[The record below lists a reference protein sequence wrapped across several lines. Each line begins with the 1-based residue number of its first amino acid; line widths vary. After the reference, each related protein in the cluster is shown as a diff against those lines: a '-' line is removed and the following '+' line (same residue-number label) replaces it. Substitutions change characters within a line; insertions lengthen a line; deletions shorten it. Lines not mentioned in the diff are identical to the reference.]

1 MVRHEPSVKLMAM
14 PGLAFDPTLLSTFL
28 TVLDAGRISAAA
40 KLVHLSQPAVTAQV
54 RKLEDAIGAALFVRS
69 AHGVTPTAAA
79 LRLAGYAREVRR
91 LLDEAVS
98 DVAGEDAHAG
108 PLVVAASTTIAA
120 HVLPPLLAQFRAVH
134 PAIPIRVHVGNTEH
148 IVGEVRARRVPLGL
162 VEGHARASGVRLEPF
177 ADDEIVLVTGR
188 DAPFGVR
195 RARDLEAV
203 PLLWREAGSGTRA
216 VVERALREAGVR
228 RRRVRD
234 LDVELGSTE
243 AVIGAAAAGLG
254 VAFVSRWS
262 VRSHTMAGAG
272 AVRVVAGLDLV
283 IRRTFR
289 WALPAGGIGGTAER
303 FYAFAV
309 RTPPIQLW

>member
-1 MVRHEPSVKLMAM
+1 MSD
-14 PGLAFDPTLLSTFL
+14 LAIDPALLSTFL
-28 TVLDAGRISAAA
+28 AVVHAGRISAAA
-40 KLVHLSQPAVTAQV
+40 KRIHLSQPAVTAQV
-54 RKLEDAIGAALFVRS
+54 RKLEDALGAALFIRS

-91 LLDEAVS
+91 LLDQAAA
-98 DVAGEDAHAG
+98 DVAGRDAEVG
-108 PLVVAASTTIAA
+108 PLVVGASTTIAA

-134 PAIPIRVHVGNTEH
+134 PGIPIRVHVANTEL
-148 IVGEVRARRVPLGL
+148 VVEEVRAGRVPLGL
-162 VEGHARASGVRLEPF
+162 VEGHARASGIRLEPF
-177 ADDEIVLVTGR
+177 ADDELVLITGR
-188 DAPFGVR
+188 DAPFNVR

-228 RRRVRD
+228 RGRVRH

-262 VRSHTMAGAG
+262 VRPHLMAGV
-272 AVRVVAGLDLV
+272 VRVVAGLDLV

-289 WALPAGGIGGTAER
+289 WALAGGFAAAGGAAER

-309 RTPPIQLW
+309 RTPPVQVW